1 MAVLI
6 AHASSDENKS
16 AKGGQA
22 GDQTGREVCIRE
34 WYNKPWNVM
43 IRFKDPVIANKVAEC
58 MEMACANN
66 FIGYDQNQRNSLLVK
81 ARKYNYNVS
90 KVTEPCE
97 TDCSALVSVACMYAG
112 IPESTLTLHGNC
124 ATTRTLRQILKS
136 TGEVEIYTT
145 PLYTAKSDKLKRGD
159 ILLKEGA
166 HVVVVVKTEGNPYR
180 LSSSLLKEGSMGES
194 VKWLQYELNANGAK
208 LNVDGAFGKQTKLA
222 VLLYQKDH
230 GLVCDGVVGVKT
242 LEALKDKK
250 PVKKSSDNEKIIWDY
265 LISKMNNP
273 YAVAGL
279 MGNLRAESGL
289 NPKNLQNTSEKKLGM
304 NDEQYT
310 SAIDNQTYRHFT
322 SDNCGYGIAQW
333 TSSGRKKALYE
344 FRGNRSIGSLE
355 MQLDF
360 LWHELNTSYK
370 KVLNGILSSSSV
382 RDASDI
388 VLTKFERPKDQS
400 EAVKIKRANF
410 GMEYFKKY
418 GGKL

>member
-22 GDQTGREVCIRE
+22 GDQTGKEVCIRE
-34 WYNKPWNVM
+34 WYNKPWNVV
-43 IRFKDPVIANKVAEC
+43 IRFTNTTMANKVADC
-58 MEMACANN
+58 MEMACKNEQ
-66 FIGYDQNQRNSLLVK
+66 IGYDQLQRNTLLNK

-112 IPESTLTLHGNC
+112 IPESTLTLNGNC

-145 PLYTAKSDKLKRGD
+145 PLYTAKSDRLKRGD
-159 ILLKEGA
+159 IVLKEGS
-166 HVVVVVKTEGNPYR
+166 HVAVVVKIDGNYK
-180 LSSSLLKEGSMGES
+180 LTSTLLKEGSVGES
-194 VKWLQYELNANGAK
+194 VKWLQAELNANGAN
-208 LNVDGAFGKQTKLA
+208 LTIDGQFGKQTKLA
-222 VLLYQKDH
+222 VLLYQKNH
-230 GLVCDGVVGVKT
+230 GLVADGIVGAKT
-242 LEALKDKK
+242 IEALKSKK
-250 PVKKSSDNEKIIWDY
+250 AVVKTADNEKVIWDY
-265 LISKMNNP
+265 LIKKISNP

-289 NPKNLQNTSEKKLGM
+289 NSKNLQNSSEKKLGM

-310 SAIDNQTYRHFT
+310 SAVDNQTYRHFT

>member
-6 AHASSDENKS
+6 AHASSDENKN
-16 AKGGQA
+16 AKGGKA
-22 GDQTGREVCIRE
+22 GDQTGKEVCIRE
-34 WYNKPWNVM
+34 WYNKPWNVV
-43 IRFKDPVIANKVAEC
+43 IRFTDATMANKVADC
-58 MEMACANN
+58 MEMACKNEQ
-66 FIGYDQNQRNSLLVK
+66 IGYDQLQRNTLLNK

-112 IPESTLTLHGNC
+112 IPESTLTLNGNC

-145 PLYTAKSDKLKRGD
+145 PLYTAKSDRLKRGD
-159 ILLKEGA
+159 IVLKEGS
-166 HVVVVVKTEGNPYR
+166 HVAVVVKIDGNYK
-180 LSSSLLKEGSMGES
+180 LTSTLLKEGSVGES
-194 VKWLQYELNANGAK
+194 VKWLQAELNANGAN
-208 LNVDGAFGKQTKLA
+208 LTIDGQFGKQTKLA
-222 VLLYQKDH
+222 VLLYQKNH
-230 GLVCDGVVGVKT
+230 GLVADGIVGAKT
-242 LEALKDKK
+242 IEALKSKK
-250 PVKKSSDNEKIIWDY
+250 AVVKTADNEKVIWDY
-265 LISKMNNP
+265 LIKKISNP

-310 SAIDNQTYRHFT
+310 SAVDNQTYKHFT

-344 FRGNRSIGSLE
+344 YRGNRSIGSLE

-370 KVLNGILSSSSV
+370 KVLNGILSSNSV
-382 RDASDI
+382 REASDI

-410 GMEYFKKY
+410 GMEYFNKY